1 MKNIWI
7 IGLGGIG
14 NAIKNKM
21 ESKGDKVTVFSRTS
35 RNSFDITSE
44 EQVDDYVKYSGSL
57 PDIVIITAGVLYD
70 DNFMPEKSIRSVSQ
84 KWLEESLNIN
94 VLPTLFF
101 AKAITKRLK
110 YSDDICFASFSAR
123 VSSISDNRLG
133 GWHSYRMTKS
143 MLNMLIKNIAI
154 EWQQKSPGSI
164 IFGYHPGT
172 VDTYLSKPFQASLNK
187 ENLFTVEQAAE
198 YFIDCL
204 STINLDSSGK
214 IYDWQKTEIMP

>member
-35 RNSFDITSE
+35 SNSFDITSE
-44 EQVDDYVKYSGSL
+44 QEIQDYVKSVDLL
-57 PDIVIITAGVLYD
+57 PDLVIVTAGLLYD
-70 DNFMPEKSIRSVSQ
+70 DTNMPEKSIRSVNQ
-84 KWLEESLNIN
+84 KWLEESLKIN

-110 YSDDICFASFSAR
+110 YSDDVCFASFSAR

-172 VDTYLSKPFQASLNK
+172 VDTYLSKPFQSSLNK
-187 ENLFTVEQAAE
+187 ENLFTVEKAAD
-198 YFIDCL
+198 YFIDYL
-204 STINLDSSGK
+204 SKISLDSSGK
-214 IYDWQKTEIMP
+214 IYDWQKKEVMP